1 MATLRRHV
9 PAKWRGGKQGFPMKV
24 SKKVSKKVSCSK
36 PSHLIASSATA
47 SAALAACVA
56 CALALAGG
64 APARAQSGPSLA
76 GKNVQMLIGFGPGG
90 GYDLWGRVV
99 ARHIGKHLPG
109 NPTVVPQNMPGAGS
123 FVAANNIYNL
133 APKDGSVIGI
143 IARDAALGPIT
154 GATGARFDPT
164 RITWLG
170 TPTTETNV
178 CIATSTAKVQTL
190 KDLYAKEL
198 IVGDTGV
205 GTGTHSYPKALNA
218 LLGMKFKIIAGFP
231 SSSDV
236 FLAME
241 RGEVDGICESLD
253 SVSGKRP
260 DWIPNKKVTI
270 LFQGGAAPNPLLKD
284 VPFVADL
291 ARSADDRLAIE
302 LLYAGQGIGRPFV
315 APPDMPADRTKMVRD
330 AFRDTMRDPEFLE
343 DARRNMLDVEPEDGE
358 HLAALIQKVYA
369 TPKQIV
375 EKVGDLIK

>member
-1 MATLRRHV
+1 MFNRRW
-9 PAKWRGGKQGFPMKV
+9 PLAE
-24 SKKVSKKVSCSK
+24 
-36 PSHLIASSATA
+36 
-47 SAALAACVA
+47 ALLVVGW
-56 CALALAGG
+56 LAIGG
-64 APARAQSGPSLA
+64 AGPASGQSPPSLA

-99 ARHIGKHLPG
+99 ARHIGRHLPG
-109 NPTVVPQNMPGAGS
+109 NPSVVPQNMPGAGS

-133 APKDGSVIGI
+133 APKDGSVLGI

-154 GATGARFDPT
+154 GAVGARFDPT
-164 RITWLG
+164 RITWVG

-178 CIATSTAKVQTL
+178 CIAMSSAKVQTL
-190 KDLYAKEL
+190 KDLYEKEL

-260 DWIPNKKVTI
+260 SWIPDKKVVI
-270 LFQGGAAPNPLLKD
+270 LFQGGAAPNPELKD
-284 VPFVADL
+284 IPFVADL
-291 ARSADDRLAIE
+291 ARTPEDRQAIE
-302 LLYAGQGIGRPFV
+302 FLYAGQGIGRPFV
-315 APPDMPADRTKMVRD
+315 APPDMPADRVRMLRD
-330 AFRDTMRDPEFLE
+330 AFNATMKDPEFLE
-343 DARRNMLDVEPEDGE
+343 DARRNMLSVDPEDGE
-358 HLAALIQKVYA
+358 HLTALIKRVYA
-369 TPKQIV
+369 TPRPIV
-375 EKVGDLIK
+375 EKIGELIK

>member
-1 MATLRRHV
+1 MSRSV
-9 PAKWRGGKQGFPMKV
+9 PK
-24 SKKVSKKVSCSK
+24 
-36 PSHLIASSATA
+36 IAAA
-47 SAALAACVA
+47 SAALAS
-56 CALALAGG
+56 LALACL
-64 APARAQSGPSLA
+64 APAPTWAQAGPSLA
-76 GKNVQMLIGFGPGG
+76 GRNVQMLIGFGAGG

-99 ARHIGKHLPG
+99 ARHIGRHLPG

-133 APKDGSVIGI
+133 APKDGSVMGI

-154 GATGARFDPT
+154 GAVGARFDPT
-164 RITWLG
+164 KITWLG

-178 CIATSTAKVQTL
+178 CIANSTSKVKTL
-190 KDLYAKEL
+190 KDLYDKEL

-231 SSSDV
+231 ASSDV

-260 DWIPNKKVTI
+260 DWIPSRKVTI
-270 LFQGGAAPNPLLKD
+270 LFQGGAAPNPELKD

-291 ARSADDRLAIE
+291 ARNPDDRLAIE
-302 LLYAGQGIGRPFV
+302 FLYAGQASAARSWPRPTCR
-315 APPDMPADRTKMVRD
+315 RT
-330 AFRDTMRDPEFLE
+330 A
-343 DARRNMLDVEPEDGE
+343 
-358 HLAALIQKVYA
+358 
-369 TPKQIV
+369 
-375 EKVGDLIK
+375 